1 MTAMGAALQ
10 RPEPESDN
18 DRILF
23 LTLKAFELAKSAVSH
38 VADGLVN
45 RTGASFAAADEC
57 ERGLDAI
64 DRQVDEGVPAAIIGV
79 DAEKARELLA
89 CLKCVTDL
97 ERVGDLVASL
107 GARARA
113 ISARLETDDVTDL
126 VRMATLV
133 EHMLGDLHRALS
145 NHDVEGAVNVLRT
158 DAEIDR
164 IRNLLHIRHVENR
177 EGIAGPEGVQVLF
190 MAQALERAGDHAK
203 NIAEEV
209 CHLVSG
215 HSVRHMMRASSKSE
229 EQMFI
234 DWLREQQRK

>member
-1 MTAMGAALQ
+1 MGATLL
-10 RPEPESDN
+10 RMNPDNGPE
-18 DRILF
+18 RILS
-23 LTLKAFELAKSAVSH
+23 LSLKAFELAKSAVSH

-45 RTGASFAAADEC
+45 RTAASFSAADDC
-57 ERGLDAI
+57 EKALDAI

-79 DAEKARELLA
+79 SAEEARELLA

-97 ERVGDLVASL
+97 ERIGDLVASL
-107 GARARA
+107 GARAQA
-113 ISARLETDDVTDL
+113 VSARIEMDDVSDL

-133 EHMLGDLHRALS
+133 ENMIGDLHKALS
-145 NHDVEGAVNVLRT
+145 TRDVERAVNVLRA

-164 IRNLLHIRHVENR
+164 VRNLLHIRHVENR
-177 EGIAGPEGVQVLF
+177 EGVAGPEGVQILF

-215 HSVRHMMRASSKSE
+215 HSVRHLLRASSKSE
-229 EQMFI
+229 EQMFL